1 MKVAITTT
9 EDRYAH
15 VARTFRDFGFTPL
28 PAPCITTI
36 PHQET
41 ALRIRDSPTDG
52 TVIVIAS
59 TRALDICWPT
69 ETPANVDWL
78 AVGEASA
85 EAIRARGGTPVV
97 TGAAGLTELL
107 ELSNLAGRHVLF
119 PHAAGTD
126 PSVFERFRDATSF
139 VHGSV
144 YTTGPVEPP
153 MHPVDAVVFG
163 SPSAVTGW
171 HLRRSC
177 EGLLVGAIGRTT
189 EQALS
194 DHGVTSDAVPSKP
207 SYAALALALRN
218 AQPAQGSR

>member
-9 EDRYAH
+9 EDRYAD
-15 VARTFRDFGFTPL
+15 VARTFRNFGFTPL
-28 PAPCITTI
+28 ATPCITTI
-36 PHQET
+36 PHRET
-41 ALRIRDSPTDG
+41 ALRIRDSLTDG
-52 TVIVIAS
+52 AVIVVAS

-69 ETPANVDWL
+69 EVPANVDWL

-85 EAIRARGGTPVV
+85 EAIRARGGTSII
-97 TGAAGLTELL
+97 TGAAGLAGLL
-107 ELSNLAGRHVLF
+107 EVSDLAGRHAVF
-119 PHAAGTD
+119 PHATGTD
-126 PSVFERFRDATSF
+126 PSVFEWFGDATSF

-144 YTTGPVEPP
+144 YTTEPVEPP

-194 DHGVTSDAVPSKP
+194 DRAVASDAVASKP
-207 SYAALALALRN
+207 SFAALALALRN
-218 AQPAQGSR
+218 TQPAQGSR

>member
-15 VARTFRDFGFTPL
+15 VARTFRGFGFTPL
-28 PAPCITTI
+28 PAACIATI
-36 PHQET
+36 PHRET
-41 ALRIRDSPTDG
+41 ALWIRDSLSDG
-52 TVIVIAS
+52 AVIVIAS
-59 TRALDICWPT
+59 IRALDICWPT
-69 ETPANVDWL
+69 EVPANVDWL

-85 EAIRARGGTPVV
+85 EAIRVRGGTSII

-107 ELSNLAGRHVLF
+107 EVSDLAGRHVLF
-119 PHAAGTD
+119 PHATGTD
-126 PSVFERFRDATSF
+126 PSVFEWFGDATSF

-144 YTTGPVEPP
+144 YTTEPIEPP

-194 DHGVTSDAVPSKP
+194 DRAVTSDAVASKP
-207 SYAALALALRN
+207 SFTALARALRN
-218 AQPAQGSR
+218 AQPAQGPR